1 MLAWLNDISYELKFP
16 FVGSGDFKI
25 YIYKEK
31 ETKGMKNEMKKK
43 NNKGFSLVELIVVI
57 AIMAVLMV
65 VLAPAMLRYVEKT
78 REQKDD
84 SAVSEAR
91 NAVELALAQEDINT
105 ALGGATTVTVTV
117 KGSNGEITASATG
130 GTSPDTTKLL
140 ADVKATVGD
149 TISMSSKSR
158 KADTY
163 VITAEYKPNRE
174 AYVVNGL

>member
-1 MLAWLNDISYELKFP
+1 
-16 FVGSGDFKI
+16 
-25 YIYKEK
+25 
-31 ETKGMKNEMKKK
+31 MKNEMKKK

-78 REQKDD
+78 RVQKDD

-117 KGSNGEITASATG
+117 KGSDGTIEASATG

-149 TISMSSKSR
+149 KITISSKDR
-158 KADTY
+158 KGKTYTVTATYKDT
-163 VITAEYKPNRE
+163 RQ
-174 AYVVNGL
+174 AYEVTGAWSK